1 MGLALV
7 GRGRCDAQCLVLG
20 LCPDVRHRV
29 GHRGRCGEPCPE
41 GQPLHE
47 VRLQQGGEGLRLLC
61 VLLHE
66 GLLQVVPL
74 ADAKLIFMRDNNASN
89 TGADS

>member
-1 MGLALV
+1 MAALVGLVGLALV
-7 GRGRCDAQCLVLG
+7 VCLGVCLG
-20 LCPDVRHRV
+20 VRHLV
-29 GHRGRCGEPCPE
+29 GHQGRCGERCPDRRLLY
-41 GQPLHE
+41 G

-66 GLLQVVPL
+66 GLLQGLQFVG
-74 ADAKLIFMRDNNASN
+74 AKLIFMRDNNASN